1 MKVKEVIKMIE
12 GEGWFMVR
20 RKGSHRQYRHSDRK
34 GLVTIAGNLN
44 DEIAQGTLNSVL
56 KQSGL
61 KYGREK
67 SAPLRNNH
75 RKVQEEL

>member
-12 GEGWFMVR
+12 EEGWFMVR
-20 RKGSHRQYRHSDRK
+20 RKGSHRQYKHADRK

-44 DEIAQGTLNSVL
+44 DEIAKGTLNSVL
-56 KQSGL
+56 RQSGL
-61 KYGREK
+61 KYGRGK
-67 SAPLRNNH
+67 GAPLRDNH